1 MAMQYI
7 PAAPRA
13 DEERSTVTV
22 TEGPDVV
29 VHEQEPYNAEPL
41 LLSLRELQTT
51 RPALAA
57 FPIVLAVVIAFA
69 TLLYGATAPPRCAR
83 PLPCPLA
90 PRPALI
96 TLGVAL
102 TALALTSEVSLLL

>member
-1 MAMQYI
+1 MQHI

-69 TLLYGATAPPRCAR
+69 TLLYGRHRAATLRKPPPLPPCTPTGTHHPRRGPDRAR
-83 PLPCPLA
+83 PHQ
-90 PRPALI
+90 
-96 TLGVAL
+96 
-102 TALALTSEVSLLL
+102 